1 MTENQE
7 QRPIPERNRDIQR
20 RQESMWILNNED
32 YREYEAFKANGM
44 TPNEVLALRQG
55 VYPDDEGRAPH
66 PDFDPPANQC
76 VSCGREMP
84 EGGWVCKGCEP

>member
-1 MTENQE
+1 
-7 QRPIPERNRDIQR
+7 
-20 RQESMWILNNED
+20 MWILNNED
-32 YREYEAFKANGM
+32 YREYQAYKASGLTPEQVNALSRGM
-44 TPNEVLALRQG
+44 L
-55 VYPDDEGRAPH
+55 PDSEDRAPH